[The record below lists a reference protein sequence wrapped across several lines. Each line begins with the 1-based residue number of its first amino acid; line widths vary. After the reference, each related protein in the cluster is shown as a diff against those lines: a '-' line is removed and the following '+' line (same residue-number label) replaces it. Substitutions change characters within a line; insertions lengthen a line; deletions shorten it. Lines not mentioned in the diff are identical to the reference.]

1 MFNVT
6 VMQPISIRFNR
17 NKNIKYIIAGHTNQG
32 ESGDFILEAQNR
44 RIKRWMPPG
53 VPNEERWKRVCR
65 NIDRLDK
72 VFIYI

>member
-1 MFNVT
+1 MLKLIITKYIFD
-6 VMQPISIRFNR
+6 
-17 NKNIKYIIAGHTNQG
+17 IKYFKYDIDIAGHTNQA

-53 VPNEERWKRVCR
+53 VPNEERWRRVCR

-72 VFIYI
+72 VLIS